1 MPDAIVIGG
10 GVIGLLSAR
19 ELRRRGL
26 DVTLVE
32 RDRPGRQ
39 ASWAS
44 AGILSSADR
53 HHPGQDSVLKRRSE
67 ALYRDLVAD
76 LKEESDV
83 DPEMTMNGH
92 VLPAFSS
99 EQAEEFRATAR
110 QDADAEFM
118 EGAALRAAEPALG
131 PAVVGGLL
139 RPGGQ
144 IDNRRLCRALEVAV
158 RRAGVTLLYGASVTE
173 ILRDGNKVT
182 GVRTLEGDILAP
194 IVVNAAGSWSRQ
206 IPGCD
211 PVIPVVPQ
219 RGEILALDQSAVGLK
234 RVVTKVPDPYLVPRA
249 DGRLIVGATR
259 KYTGYNAAFTAGG
272 VNWLLSEAIGMI
284 PALAEAPI
292 VEIWTGFRPNS
303 LDGLPSIGPGAI
315 DGLFFATGHGP
326 SGIAPAPASA
336 ELLAD
341 LVTGREP
348 KVPTAPF
355 DPRRFVGVTMP
366 DPSTWGE
373 RGGLLPI

>member
-44 AGILSSADR
+44 AGILSTADR
-53 HHPGQDSVLKRRSE
+53 HRPGEDSVLKRRSE
-67 ALYRDLVAD
+67 ELYPSLVAD
-76 LKEESDV
+76 LKEETDI
-83 DPEMTMNGH
+83 DPEMTYNGH
-92 VLPAFSS
+92 VIPAFSDQ
-99 EQAEEFRATAR
+99 QADDFRAEAR
-110 QDADAEFM
+110 NDPDAEVVV
-118 EGAALRAAEPALG
+118 GAALREAEPSLG
-131 PAVVGGLL
+131 PSIVAGLL

-158 RRAGVTLLYGASVTE
+158 RRAGVNLVYGASVTE
-173 ILRDGNKVT
+173 VIHEGNKVV
-182 GVRTLEGDILAP
+182 GVRTLEGDVSAP

-219 RGEILALDQSAVGLK
+219 RGEILALDQSAVGLR

-272 VNWLLSEAIGMI
+272 VNWLLSEAIEMV
-284 PALAEAPI
+284 PALSEAPI

-303 LDGLPSIGPGAI
+303 LDGLPSIGPGAVE
-315 DGLFFATGHGP
+315 GLYFATGHGP

-341 LVTGREP
+341 LVTGRP
-348 KVPTAPF
+348 PRVPTSPF
-355 DPRRFVGVTMP
+355 DPRRFVGVEMP
-366 DPSTWGE
+366 DPSTWGV
-373 RGGLLPI
+373 RGGLPI